1 MRRARPKVSCFFPLL
16 ALLRR
21 MEGLNPAFES
31 GAIYQFMT
39 HDYDRLD
46 SAVIDSIG
54 LCIRNGTTRV
64 IGNFD
69 PCWDVS
75 VLGLGIARA
84 RPTEPVSNNRS
95 PLTIFLSAFIFRGLV
110 ASIPAFQVV
119 LILEGRLNF
128 LTTSAGFFGGL
139 SLLDLISIVLFPIL
153 FSLLLYSLGGRI
165 DISKEYRIVAFS
177 LFVGGASGNLAGY
190 LIGLLYYRVIALP
203 VTSSIVASPPPI
215 GLEPLFAGLNSFF
228 AGFSAI
234 ALSNF
239 RARERKFGIVPPEI
253 ATSPRSDDGLAST
266 KMRIHR
272 RGKVSNSTSF
282 EGENEGLE
290 S

>member
-1 MRRARPKVSCFFPLL
+1 M
-16 ALLRR
+16 
-21 MEGLNPAFES
+21 
-31 GAIYQFMT
+31 
-39 HDYDRLD
+39 
-46 SAVIDSIG
+46 
-54 LCIRNGTTRV
+54 V
-64 IGNFD
+64 IGDFNL
-69 PCWDVS
+69 CKDVS
-75 VLGLGIARA
+75 VLGLGIAREG
-84 RPTEPVSNNRS
+84 PTTLTGKDRS
-95 PLTIFLSAFIFRGLV
+95 PLTIFLSAFIFTALV
-110 ASIPAFQVV
+110 ASLPAFQIV
-119 LILEGRLNF
+119 LSLEGRLNF
-128 LTTSAGFFGGL
+128 LTTSAGFYGGL

-153 FSLLLYSLGGRI
+153 FSVLSYSLGGRT

-177 LFVGGASGNLAGY
+177 LFVGGASGNLVGY

-215 GLEPLFAGLNSFF
+215 GLEPIFAGLNSFF

-272 RGKVSNSTSF
+272 RGKVSNSRSF

>member
-1 MRRARPKVSCFFPLL
+1 MDNNGYR
-16 ALLRR
+16 
-21 MEGLNPAFES
+21 
-31 GAIYQFMT
+31 QFQ
-39 HDYDRLD
+39 
-46 SAVIDSIG
+46 
-54 LCIRNGTTRV
+54 
-64 IGNFD
+64 
-69 PCWDVS
+69 PCEDVS
-75 VLGLGIARA
+75 ISGLEIARA
-84 RPTEPVSNNRS
+84 RPTELAGKYRS
-95 PLTIFLSAFIFRGLV
+95 PLTIFLSAFIFTALL
-110 ASIPAFQVV
+110 AFLPAFQVV
-119 LILEGRLNF
+119 LNLEGRLNF

-139 SLLDLISIVLFPIL
+139 SLLDLISITLFPIL
-153 FSLLLYSLGGRI
+153 FFILLYSLGGRI
-165 DISKEYRIVAFS
+165 DISNEYRVVAFS

-215 GLEPLFAGLNSFF
+215 GLEPIFAGLNSFF